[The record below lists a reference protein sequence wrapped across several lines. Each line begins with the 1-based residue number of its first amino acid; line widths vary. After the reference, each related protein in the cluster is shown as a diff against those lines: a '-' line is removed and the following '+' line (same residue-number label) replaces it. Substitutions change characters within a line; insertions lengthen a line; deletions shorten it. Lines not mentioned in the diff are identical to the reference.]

1 MTDAGLDAT
10 TRALMSAPVRYRV
23 SMPKPHSHLF
33 EVEASFPPAGDEL
46 TVCLPV
52 WTPGSYLVR
61 EYARHVQEFTVVDAA
76 GFSVPFERVDKR
88 SFRIRAAGKPVRCL
102 YKVYANEL
110 TVRTS
115 HLDGT
120 HGYFN
125 GATLFYYAEALR
137 QAEHRVT
144 VETPADWRVSTAL
157 DMDGREYVAHDYDEL
172 VDSPF
177 ECGPHTPIPFTA
189 AGVPH
194 ELVLWGEPQLD
205 EKKLVADVTK
215 LVETEAAMFGGLP
228 NKRYVFFVHS
238 SDKGRGGLEHKAST
252 VLLFPRTGFS
262 GSKGWE
268 DFLTLAA
275 HEYFHLWNV
284 KRIKPRRLVPF
295 DYAQENYTQL
305 LWWFEGATS
314 YYDNLVTRRAA
325 LMSPS
330 RYLTRLGESLTA
342 LHNTPGRQVLP
353 LVDASMIAWTKHYRP
368 DENSAN
374 TAISYYL
381 KGELVCAL
389 LDLTIRQA
397 TNDAK
402 SLDDVARLLWQ
413 RYGDESGVPE
423 DGVEAAAQEVA
434 GVDLKPFFD
443 RALRGLEELDYSV
456 LAHVGLEAKFRAR
469 ESTGDK
475 GGTPPRNK
483 TEKNPGYVGV
493 STRGSSTIATVLD
506 GSPAQ
511 AAGVYAEDEI
521 VALDGFK
528 CDASGLHSRTEDK
541 RPGESVKLTV
551 FRRDRM
557 LELPIVLGERPKDA
571 VWLARVDSPSDAQKA
586 AYQAWLGAVF
596 ESTEQTA

>member
-1 MTDAGLDAT
+1 
-10 TRALMSAPVRYRV
+10 MSAPIRYRV

-46 TVCLPV
+46 VVCLPV

-61 EYARHVQEFTVVDAA
+61 EYARHVQEFKVVDAA
-76 GFSVPFERVDKR
+76 GFSVPFERLDKR
-88 SFRIRAAGKPVRCL
+88 SFRIRAMGKPVRCL

-125 GATLFYYAEALR
+125 GATLFYYVEALR
-137 QAEHRVT
+137 KAEHRVT
-144 VETPADWRVSTAL
+144 VEVPADWRVSTAL

-177 ECGPHTPIPFTA
+177 EVGPHTPIPFTA

-194 ELVLWGEPQLD
+194 EVVLWGEPQLD

-215 LVETEAAMFGGLP
+215 LIETEAAMFGGLP
-228 NKRYVFFVHS
+228 MKRYVFFVHS
-238 SDKGRGGLEHKAST
+238 GDKGRGGLEHKAST
-252 VLLFPRTGFS
+252 VLLFPRNGFS

-268 DFLTLAA
+268 DFLTLCA

-314 YYDNLVTRRAA
+314 YYDNLVTRRAG

-342 LHNTPGRQVLP
+342 LHTTPGRQVLP

-368 DENSAN
+368 DENTPN

-397 TNDAK
+397 TGDAK
-402 SLDDVARLLWQ
+402 GLDDVARLLWQ

-443 RALRGLEELDYSV
+443 RALRGVDELDYSV
-456 LAHVGLEAKFRAR
+456 FAHVGLEAKFRPR

-475 GGTPPRNK
+475 GGTAPR
-483 TEKNPGYVGV
+483 TRGDKNPGYVGV
-493 STRGSSTIATVLD
+493 TTRGSSTIATVLD
-506 GSPAQ
+506 GSPAM
-511 AAGVYAEDEI
+511 AAGVYADDEI

-528 CDASGLHSRTEDK
+528 CDASGLASRTEDK
-541 RPGESVKLTV
+541 RPGETVKLTV

-571 VWLARVDSPSDAQKA
+571 VWLARVETPSDAQQA
-586 AYQAWLGAVF
+586 AYQAWLGAPW
-596 ESTEQTA
+596 ESDAAPVETAGRGQ